1 LPLASMPIDN
11 THLYWLILACEVGF
25 WLLLGAALFFR
36 YIARMER
43 VSWVLLVLLPVLDLL
58 LLAFTAVDLRSG
70 QTATF
75 AHGLATTYV
84 GFTVAFGG
92 LAVGWADQRFAH
104 RFANGPPP
112 TCPPKS
118 GWAAVQYELG
128 LWLRCIVAAAIICVL
143 VVGLIVY
150 VDNDVATQHLR
161 AWFRVAIGAVFFWF
175 VFGPLWSAV
184 FHWRGRA

>member
-1 LPLASMPIDN
+1 MPIESN
-11 THLYWLILACEVGF
+11 YLYWLILACEIGF

-36 YIARMER
+36 YVARLER
-43 VSWVLLVLLPVLDLL
+43 VSWVLLVLLPVLDLF

-75 AHGLATTYV
+75 AHGLATAYV
-84 GFTVAFGG
+84 GFTVAFSG

-104 RFANGPPP
+104 WFANGPPP
-112 TCPPKS
+112 KRPPKS
-118 GWAAVQYELG
+118 GWTAVQYELK
-128 LWLRCIVAAAIICVL
+128 LWFRCIVAAAIICVL

-150 VDNDVATQHLR
+150 VDDDVATEHLR
-161 AWFRVAIGAVFFWF
+161 AWFRVAMGAVFFWF
-175 VFGPLWSAV
+175 VFGPVWSAV